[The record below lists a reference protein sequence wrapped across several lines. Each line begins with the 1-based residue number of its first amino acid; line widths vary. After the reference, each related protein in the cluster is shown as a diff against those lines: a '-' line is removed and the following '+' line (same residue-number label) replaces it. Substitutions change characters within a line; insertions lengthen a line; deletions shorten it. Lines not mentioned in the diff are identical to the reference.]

1 MMVHTS
7 HLRILIVAAIAFAPV
22 LSPVQGLAQEAGSG
36 DAPNRVARVA
46 YTQGNVSLETAGV
59 DSFSAAELNY
69 PLTNGDR
76 IFADPSSLAEL
87 QTSGLA
93 IRLANGADLT
103 VSTLSDSVAQFG
115 LAQGS
120 IRVRTRDL
128 YVASG
133 YDGQPRQAVVEIDT
147 PNGAILLRQ
156 AGDLRVDSYP
166 QDDTT
171 VVTVSSGQ
179 AEVSGQ
185 GFDQIIERGQAL
197 RLAGSNPTY
206 VEAVGLLPPDN
217 LDNFD
222 KARERE
228 REQSASYRN
237 RYVDPEMIGAA
248 ELDQYGDWQ
257 RDSSYGTVWYPRQVA
272 YDWTPYSA
280 GHWAWIAPWGWTWIE
295 SEPWGFAPFHYGRWN
310 NFGGRWGW
318 VPGPPPDVLRDGF
331 GGRAPRCVY
340 SPALVAFVGGANFS
354 ISIGFGGGSGAGVT
368 AWFPLGP
375 QEAYTP
381 WYQASPAYVNR
392 VNVTNIYNTNV
403 TEIHNTYINQTTNVY
418 NTTNVTYVN
427 RNVATVAVQQ
437 RDFAAGRSVAQSIP
451 IRLDANVRRQLAQ
464 APILPH
470 PLVSPLR
477 TAAAPQ
483 APARALPPTVARP
496 VVETRQGFQR
506 AGAPAGSAPV
516 AAPANQLQRPMA
528 NQPRQPVNQP
538 KPQVNPPQQPVN
550 RAAFPQQRPVQ
561 LAPGGQVPPRST
573 MQPATGGNVHLN
585 QTEPTQTQP
594 GQLAPPSQPR
604 STMLPATG
612 DVVHLNQQPP
622 AQTRQAPP
630 QQPQPFTAQP
640 ARNQPIQNQ
649 PNRPNGREAM
659 PPQPFQ
665 SQSQPQPRSVPM
677 PTPRPVEQPRPI
689 VTVNPPQPP
698 PPSFADQ
705 RRVIQQKDPGRPLA
719 PQQLDNLRNGRPA
732 GPQGQPEAVA
742 HPAPIARPAP
752 PPVPQPSQQLTL
764 RPAPLAAQRPAPQTA
779 PHPQPGPPPPKDNR
793 QDNKQDNKPK

>member
-7 HLRILIVAAIAFAPV
+7 HLRILIVAAFAFTPV
-22 LSPVQGLAQEAGSG
+22 LSPAWSLAQEPAGR

-147 PNGAILLRQ
+147 PNGAILVRQ
-156 AGDLRVDSYP
+156 AGDLRIDSYP

-185 GFDQIIERGQAL
+185 GFDQVIERGQAL
-197 RLAGSNPTY
+197 RLAGSNPTS
-206 VEAVGLLPPDN
+206 VDAVGLLSPDN

-237 RYVDPEMIGAA
+237 QYVDPEMIGAA
-248 ELDQYGDWQ
+248 ELDHYGDWQ

-318 VPGPPPDVLRDGF
+318 VPGPPPNVLRDGF

-437 RDFAAGRSVAQSIP
+437 RDFAAGRSVAQSTP

-470 PLVSPLR
+470 PLVSPMR

-496 VVETRQGFQR
+496 IVETRQGFQR
-506 AGAPAGSAPV
+506 AGAPAGSVPV
-516 AAPANQLQRPMA
+516 AASANQLQRPVT
-528 NQPRQPVNQP
+528 NQPGQPVNQP
-538 KPQVNPPQQPVN
+538 KPQVNPLQQPVN

-561 LAPGGQVPPRST
+561 APPGGQATPRST
-573 MQPATGGNVHLN
+573 MLPATGNNVHLN
-585 QTEPTQTQP
+585 QQEPTLPQP
-594 GQLAPPSQPR
+594 GQAASPMQPR

-612 DVVHLNQQPP
+612 DVVHLNQQP
-622 AQTRQAPP
+622 
-630 QQPQPFTAQP
+630 TAQP
-640 ARNQPIQNQ
+640 TAQMRPTSPLQPKPPVPVQPLRNQPIPNQPPQNQ
-649 PNRPNGREAM
+649 APPNRPNGREAM

-665 SQSQPQPRSVPM
+665 LQSQPQPRTM
-677 PTPRPVEQPRPI
+677 PPPAPRPAEQLRPI
-689 VTVNPPQPP
+689 VTVNPPQPSL
-698 PPSFADQ
+698 PSFADQ

-719 PQQLDNLRNGRPA
+719 PQQMDNLRNGRPA
-732 GPQGQPEAVA
+732 GPQGQPEPVA
-742 HPAPIARPAP
+742 HPAPAARPAP
-752 PPVPQPSQQLTL
+752 QPVPHQQPAA
-764 RPAPLAAQRPAPQTA
+764 PAPRDNG
-779 PHPQPGPPPPKDNR
+779 PG
-793 QDNKQDNKPK
+793 NKPK